1 MNRRPEDIRIFI
13 SQLQPDDFE
22 KVPPNLSMRELYRRI
37 YDWHKKNEQMV
48 RATATDPVGYQNRYL
63 HLVKDL
69 PNPDQATEADIYFV
83 CLEVIVDYMEWAEHK
98 QDGHGVKTGAYAHFI
113 AEKFGGGFRNLH
125 DLAKDSKL
133 YTKYQPGGKWLRR
146 YL

>member
-1 MNRRPEDIRIFI
+1 MNRRPEDTRIFI

-83 CLEVIVDYMEWAEHK
+83 CLNCCKAGINCFLSNRSSGTVP
-98 QDGHGVKTGAYAHFI
+98 TF
-113 AEKFGGGFRNLH
+113 
-125 DLAKDSKL
+125 KL
-133 YTKYQPGGKWLRR
+133 LSHSTLQ
-146 YL
+146 